1 MEKNSIQN
9 FLPVWELSSP
19 QPLPRSAS
27 LNAIDFCR
35 QTGVFGS
42 FHSNLDT
49 VVEPD
54 RLSRRAPLC
63 DKSREL
69 CRDSSTDPRRSDTDT
84 LVDDKKEIM
93 ESAGSSSGDANSA
106 SARRDSYIPPVPRVP
121 SIYSRQN
128 VGRGRGTGSGRLPP
142 PRRPAPRP
150 PVSYN
155 HQRNG
160 SVLPHPDPLRSTPT
174 VAGFGLTASASTN
187 DLVQPTR
194 AASGSHFPVSD
205 HNSPRIPSHSSRNQP
220 RDSMFIRQPKPL
232 HEIEQ
237 TLRPITYLPEE
248 NTNSSFSTST
258 STPRTNGDSK
268 SDHKKRSPKHQ
279 RSFLGLKKAATDSS
293 NPSQASEPP
302 DSIRSKGSRFQL
314 RKTPSR
320 IMNLDQV
327 AKGVAPVTGDTQ
339 IAAVLSNDQLSAS
352 VENQPT
358 AKRQRSRFQLRK
370 TPTNIPA
377 PKTSKQPDQAE
388 MDHTT
393 SIEESMLSQDKSS
406 VLKEDPSFRRQSNNR
421 GTSKPSPKQYRSLF
435 NLRKTP
441 TGVPQLSSGLS
452 PKHHSQ
458 VSGPTM
464 PSPRQYRP
472 TVNPSTTNL
481 QPTSPTRIP
490 TPVAPALDN
499 KSRYF
504 SEPVKS
510 SQKENARPHRLM
522 GPISPSRAQAPPQKP
537 MPKARTL
544 GMLSN
549 LTSTFS
555 RSSTNLTKATRTAE
569 PTTFV
574 DPASASAPQPT
585 FIPEAHLIYGEQ
597 EYMYWAGRYQ
607 GLHDRY
613 HTEELDDTMKDPD
626 AFQKF
631 QDSSKS
637 APTTP
642 HDAELN
648 NFEKVDTYE
657 PTTKGIQSMAEAEEA
672 RVVRVFSY
680 LTRCCADDASKKSLF
695 EWQQTYARQHQN
707 DKYLPRGGSMTD
719 KPPGWVSRMTTAMGR
734 RNEKENDAPGTQ
746 TAQGRRT
753 GLTASVFG
761 NKRAK
766 ESRPTTTA
774 AAAPPVKQRRPSPD
788 RGNFF

>member
-1 MEKNSIQN
+1 M
-9 FLPVWELSSP
+9 
-19 QPLPRSAS
+19 
-27 LNAIDFCR
+27 
-35 QTGVFGS
+35 T
-42 FHSNLDT
+42 
-49 VVEPD
+49 
-54 RLSRRAPLC
+54 
-63 DKSREL
+63 SRESCVETPRL
-69 CRDSSTDPRRSDTDT
+69 IQEDPTLILWSTMYGSKLLNTKTKLIRFQ
-84 LVDDKKEIM
+84 KKEIM

-510 SQKENARPHRLM
+510 SQKEVRFSVPCKWQQLTVLECASTSVDGPHL
-522 GPISPSRAQAPPQKP
+522 PFACS
-537 MPKARTL
+537 
-544 GMLSN
+544 
-549 LTSTFS
+549 
-555 RSSTNLTKATRTAE
+555 SSTTKADAKG
-569 PTTFV
+569 
-574 DPASASAPQPT
+574 SN
-585 FIPEAHLIYGEQ
+585 IGH
-597 EYMYWAGRYQ
+597 
-607 GLHDRY
+607 
-613 HTEELDDTMKDPD
+613 
-626 AFQKF
+626 AFQPHLDIF
-631 QDSSKS
+631 SILHQPYQSYQDC
-637 APTTP
+637 
-642 HDAELN
+642 
-648 NFEKVDTYE
+648 
-657 PTTKGIQSMAEAEEA
+657 
-672 RVVRVFSY
+672 R
-680 LTRCCADDASKKSLF
+680 ADHL
-695 EWQQTYARQHQN
+695 R
-707 DKYLPRGGSMTD
+707 
-719 KPPGWVSRMTTAMGR
+719 
-734 RNEKENDAPGTQ
+734 
-746 TAQGRRT
+746 
-753 GLTASVFG
+753 
-761 NKRAK
+761 
-766 ESRPTTTA
+766 
-774 AAAPPVKQRRPSPD
+774 
-788 RGNFF
+788 